1 MGVLSLSKNSISAI
15 NKRTRRNGKKN
26 IDIIVHVGIG
36 HNRHC
41 ISGVGIGL
49 CIRGRKKRST
59 CTKLITATVVD
70 MQRESVGVGDSSAS
84 AEVRLKSWFPVYEYA
99 VDGAKQRVKALIGTA
114 QPERMVGETV
124 ELFVNPDRA
133 NEFYCPTEKR
143 LWIQNVFIVVGVVC
157 ICLAGIMGA
166 VL

>member
-1 MGVLSLSKNSISAI
+1 MGLLPLSKNSISAI
-15 NKRTRRNGKKN
+15 KKGTMKVEKRTL
-26 IDIIVHVGIG
+26 ILLFMLVLGILG
-36 HNRHC
+36 
-41 ISGVGIGL
+41 IAFLGVGIGL
-49 CIRGRKKRST
+49 CIRGRKKRNT
-59 CTKLITATVVD
+59 CTKPVTATVVD
-70 MQRESVGVGDSSAS
+70 MQRESIGVGDSSAS
-84 AEVRLKSWFPVYEYA
+84 GEVRLKSWFPVYEYT
-99 VDGAKQRVKALIGTA
+99 VDGVKLRAKALIGTA

>member
-1 MGVLSLSKNSISAI
+1 MRSTRGKEEME
-15 NKRTRRNGKKN
+15 KRTLIVLFVLVLG
-26 IDIIVHVGIG
+26 IIGIALL
-36 HNRHC
+36 
-41 ISGVGIGL
+41 GVGIGL
-49 CIRGRKKRST
+49 RIRGRKKRST

-84 AEVRLKSWFPVYEYA
+84 GEVRLKSWFPVYEYT

-143 LWIQNVFIVVGVVC
+143 LWIQNVFIVVGGC
-157 ICLAGIMGA
+157 ASAL
-166 VL
+166 LE

>member
-1 MGVLSLSKNSISAI
+1 VQSTRGQEEME
-15 NKRTRRNGKKN
+15 KRTLILLFMLVLG
-26 IDIIVHVGIG
+26 IIGIAFL
-36 HNRHC
+36 
-41 ISGVGIGL
+41 GVGIGL

-59 CTKLITATVVD
+59 CTKLVTATVVD
-70 MQRESVGVGDSSAS
+70 MQRESGGVGDSSAS
-84 AEVRLKSWFPVYEYA
+84 GEVRLKSWFPVYEYA

-124 ELFVNPDRA
+124 ELFVNPDRP

>member
-1 MGVLSLSKNSISAI
+1 MSKNSISAI

-36 HNRHC
+36 H
-41 ISGVGIGL
+41 
-49 CIRGRKKRST
+49 
-59 CTKLITATVVD
+59 KLVTATVVD
-70 MQRESVGVGDSSAS
+70 MQRESGGVGDSSAS
-84 AEVRLKSWFPVYEYA
+84 GEVRLKSWFPVYEYA

>member
-1 MGVLSLSKNSISAI
+1 ME
-15 NKRTRRNGKKN
+15 KRTLILLFTLVLG
-26 IDIIVHVGIG
+26 IIGIAFL
-36 HNRHC
+36 
-41 ISGVGIGL
+41 GVGIGL

-59 CTKLITATVVD
+59 CTKLVTATVV
-70 MQRESVGVGDSSAS
+70 ESVGVGDSSAS
-84 AEVRLKSWFPVYEYA
+84 GEVRLKSWFPVYEYA

>member
-26 IDIIVHVGIG
+26 IDSIVRVGIG

-41 ISGVGIGL
+41 ISWRWDWTVH
-49 CIRGRKKRST
+49 IRGRKKRST
-59 CTKLITATVVD
+59 CTKLVPATVVD

-84 AEVRLKSWFPVYEYA
+84 GEVRLKSWFPVYEYT
-99 VDGAKQRVKALIGTA
+99 VDGAKQRVKALIGTT
-114 QPERMVGETV
+114 QPERTVGETV

-143 LWIQNVFIVVGVVC
+143 LWIQNVFIVVGGC
-157 ICLAGIMGA
+157 ASA
-166 VL
+166 

>member
-1 MGVLSLSKNSISAI
+1 MAL
-15 NKRTRRNGKKN
+15 
-26 IDIIVHVGIG
+26 
-36 HNRHC
+36 
-41 ISGVGIGL
+41 GL
-49 CIRGRKKRST
+49 DCAYEDGRST
-59 CTKLITATVVD
+59 CTKLVTATVVD

-84 AEVRLKSWFPVYEYA
+84 GEVRLKSWFPVYEYA